1 MSKISLKDIALKSG
15 VSVGTVD
22 RVIHNRGKVSEEAK
36 ERVLEAIKQLNY
48 SPNLVARS
56 LARKENFRI
65 AALIPTKGK
74 DPFWQQPLNG
84 IKKAES
90 FIKDFGFTVDIFP
103 FDDYIADDLLK
114 VGRQIFDK
122 EYSAVLIAPIIRD
135 ESLLFFKECEDRE
148 IPYVQ
153 INTFIERENPFFL
166 CYVGQD
172 SYSSGTLAAK
182 LLNFGVQKNDT
193 LLILHLEKEVYN
205 SQHLLEKEKGF
216 RDYFKHNQINHINVE
231 QLSFSDIFNDDKRKN
246 FIKSTLKMHPNIAGV
261 FVSSSKLHKV
271 LPDFIRYSEKELKFV
286 GFDLIEDNLNYLEK
300 DQINF
305 LINQNPSQQGYL
317 AIINI
322 FNHLLKKS
330 AVKNIQY
337 LPLDVVMKEN
347 VAYYLDDSKLNVSYV
362 IS

>member
-1 MSKISLKDIALKSG
+1 MTKISIKDIALKSG

-22 RVIHNRGKVSEEAK
+22 RVLHNRGKVSEKAK
-36 ERVLEAIKQLNY
+36 ERVLEAIQLLNY

-56 LARKENFRI
+56 LARKENFKI
-65 AALIPTKGK
+65 AALIPTKGN

-84 IKKAES
+84 IRKAES

-114 VGRQIFDK
+114 VGKEIFNDS
-122 EYSAVLIAPIIRD
+122 YNAILVAPIIRD
-135 ESLLFFKECEDRE
+135 KSLLFFKECEERE

-216 RDYFKHNQINHINVE
+216 RDYFKHNKKNHINIE
-231 QLSFSDIFNDDKRKN
+231 QLSFSDINDHAKRRN
-246 FIKSTLKMHPNIAGV
+246 FIQSTIQMHPSIAGI
-261 FVSSSKLHKV
+261 FVTSSKLHKV
-271 LPDFIRYSEKELKFV
+271 LEDFIEFSNNNLKFV
-286 GFDLIEDNLNYLEK
+286 GFDLIQENLNYLET

-330 AVKNIQY
+330 TVKNIQY

-347 VAYYLDDSKLNVSYV
+347 VAYYLEESKHIGSYV
-362 IS
+362 I